1 MTDCLIFEQ
10 QISELLDGEL
20 PEAERQA
27 LEAHL
32 ETCPDCMETYRMFSG
47 LSAAIHD
54 LSYEPPFDLKDR
66 VLQQIEEEKITP
78 IEEGRRRFNWRRYAA
93 VAAAFVVVAGVA
105 LFAGKDNIQQGAPAG
120 IVFTNPP
127 QASDVVRAVPE
138 AAPAQEGSGNAITAA
153 LPEDKSEEAVA
164 LLDDTTEAEAP
175 GEATKPA
182 AVAVTKDE
190 EGEDVVTTL
199 WIDGDDVVFT
209 ADGENYLRAENA
221 AEELTVLLEPGE

>member
-10 QISELLDGEL
+10 QLSELLDGEL

-32 ETCPDCMETYRMFSG
+32 KTCPDCMETYRMFSG
-47 LSAAIHD
+47 LSAAMHD
-54 LSYEPPFDLKDR
+54 LSFEPPADLKER
-66 VLQQIEEEKITP
+66 VLQQIEDEKITP
-78 IEEGRRRFNWRRYAA
+78 IETGRKRFNWKRYAA
-93 VAAAFVVVAGVA
+93 VAATFLVVAGVA
-105 LFAGKDNIQQGAPAG
+105 LFAGKDNLQQGAPAG

-127 QASDVVRAVPE
+127 QTTAPLRSNPE
-138 AAPAQEGSGNAITAA
+138 QEGSGNAIIAA
-153 LPEDKSEEAVA
+153 LPEEKSTEAVA
-164 LLDDTTEAEAP
+164 LLSEPTEAEAP

-199 WIDGDDVVFT
+199 WIDGEDVVFT
-209 ADGENYLRAENA
+209 EDGENYLRAENA
-221 AEELTVLLEPGE
+221 ADGLTALLEPGE

>member
-1 MTDCLIFEQ
+1 MTDCLNYEQ
-10 QISELLDGEL
+10 QISAMMDGEL

-32 ETCPDCMETYRMFSG
+32 ETCPDCMEVYRMFSG
-47 LSAAIHD
+47 VSAAMHD
-54 LSYEPPFDLKDR
+54 ISFEPPADLKER
-66 VLQQIEEEKITP
+66 VLQQIEDEKVTS
-78 IEEGRRRFNWRRYAA
+78 IEDGRKRLNWKRYAA
-93 VAAAFVVVAGVA
+93 MAAAFVVVVGVA
-105 LFAGKDNIQQGAPAG
+105 LFAGKDNIQHGTPAG

-127 QASDVVRAVPE
+127 QATAVVRAIPE
-138 AAPAQEGSGNAITAA
+138 PEGAGDAIMAP
-153 LPEDKSEEAVA
+153 LPEDKSTEAVA
-164 LLDDTTEAEAP
+164 LLNEPTEAEAP

-199 WIDGDDVVFT
+199 WIDGEDVVFT

-221 AEELTVLLEPGE
+221 ADDLTALLEPGE

>member
-1 MTDCLIFEQ
+1 MTDCLNFEQ
-10 QISELLDGEL
+10 QISAMMDGEL

-32 ETCPDCMETYRMFSG
+32 ETCPDCMEVYRMFSG
-47 LSAAIHD
+47 VSAAMHD
-54 LSYEPPFDLKDR
+54 ISFEPPADLKER
-66 VLQQIEEEKITP
+66 VLQQIEDEKVTS
-78 IEEGRRRFNWRRYAA
+78 IEDGRKRLNWKRYAA
-93 VAAAFVVVAGVA
+93 MAAAFVVVVGVA
-105 LFAGKDNIQQGAPAG
+105 LFAGRDNIQHGTPAG

-127 QASDVVRAVPE
+127 QATAVVRAVPE
-138 AAPAQEGSGNAITAA
+138 AEGAGDAIMAP
-153 LPEDKSEEAVA
+153 LPEDKSTEAVA
-164 LLDDTTEAEAP
+164 LLGESTEAEAP

-199 WIDGDDVVFT
+199 WIDGEDVVFT

-221 AEELTVLLEPGE
+221 ADDLTALLEPGE